1 MTTDGQASGPHH
13 TATGRERTC
22 CTLWTGVPCGL
33 GSQAAILTATR
44 LANFALLLLSPVVL
58 VRLISVRE
66 FGHYREFVLYA
77 SLLQSL
83 AAFSI
88 PESLLY
94 FIPRH
99 AQSPWR
105 VVRHS
110 VLLTAATSGLVV
122 IALIAADLSM
132 NRTLVGP
139 YLLPLSLYTLF
150 LVNLDFWEVFL
161 IATRRAKLVVGYT
174 AARLGSRMLVAVTAA
189 ALTRNVDVIIWSLV
203 VLEAVRLMI
212 AAIVWRR
219 LDRSSTEPRIENGL
233 RQQIA
238 YCLPMGASMLL
249 ALARRNLATV
259 SVVRLLGQESLA
271 RFAIGKYGEPIVTTV
286 RNSLSA
292 VVLPEMVR
300 RHDASK
306 DAALA
311 LWRRSTII
319 CAIMLF
325 PVVPL
330 VLRFA
335 EPLIGYVFGER
346 LHRGR
351 DRHADIYVG
360 CHPRMLRLFL
370 QQYAHRAAQRRS
382 CGVRRWD

>member
-1 MTTDGQASGPHH
+1 MYRHGLTTAGEARRPSHH
-13 TATGRERTC
+13 RLRRTD
-22 CTLWTGVPCGL
+22 LLHALRGIHMRL
-33 GSQAAILTATR
+33 GSQAAVLTATR

-122 IALIAADLSM
+122 IVLIAADLLM

-139 YLLPLSLYTLF
+139 YLLPLSLYVLF

-174 AARLGSRMLVAVTAA
+174 AVRLGSRMLVAVTAA
-189 ALTRNVDVIIWSLV
+189 A
-203 VLEAVRLMI
+203 
-212 AAIVWRR
+212 
-219 LDRSSTEPRIENGL
+219 
-233 RQQIA
+233 
-238 YCLPMGASMLL
+238 
-249 ALARRNLATV
+249 
-259 SVVRLLGQESLA
+259 
-271 RFAIGKYGEPIVTTV
+271 
-286 RNSLSA
+286 
-292 VVLPEMVR
+292 
-300 RHDASK
+300 
-306 DAALA
+306 
-311 LWRRSTII
+311 
-319 CAIMLF
+319 
-325 PVVPL
+325 
-330 VLRFA
+330 
-335 EPLIGYVFGER
+335 
-346 LHRGR
+346 
-351 DRHADIYVG
+351 
-360 CHPRMLRLFL
+360 
-370 QQYAHRAAQRRS
+370 
-382 CGVRRWD
+382 